1 MGRSLLKVKSQKNLK
16 RTESKKSHSWWWDSH
31 ISPKNSKW
39 LADNLEE
46 TDKRVLA
53 SEMDQSVKRML
64 KLIEEDGDSFAKKA
78 EMYYQ
83 KRPELISHVE
93 DFYRIYRSLAERY
106 DHVTGELRK
115 NILSDLQSQGSGI
128 SDLGSEPASTCPSPD
143 QRERRRKSGRRA
155 AGFDFF
161 LGSGG
166 SSSDLYNKG
175 DESSSLSD
183 SESGSDDS
191 SVNNYLGV
199 PGKQQMQQEE
209 NADRSLRGTGNGN
222 CEDLLGKIAGYEEEL
237 RAAKEKIQLSEEE
250 IVRLKTELQK
260 YGPLNFT
267 NNFQAELVELPPRDI
282 KMQESELEF
291 AKKQASEFEERAVGL
306 EVDCSDP
313 GLKIQSLVE
322 ELRITKERLQ
332 GSEKEI
338 ANLIDE
344 LASRGSSESISH
356 MQEQLELA
364 HKDIAMWKAKLDR
377 EKREVSKLQERVGRY
392 KTSLSDREHEIR
404 ELKEVISDADHN
416 FELEKSLLMTKISKL
431 LDNQSHL
438 EEKLKEW
445 ELRCQSLEEEIKQV
459 DAEKTETKALLE
471 EQEKLWKTKIEQLKA
486 DTAESGDRINDLNK
500 SLDALKLKH
509 DTLMSERDELSAR
522 VHALISELSSRDDQ
536 KIQMDKYL
544 HQLRIE
550 QAELVAGAEEARR
563 LVEELRSKAK
573 QLEEEV
579 ERQKGLVSEA
589 AEEKRE
595 AIRQLCFS
603 LDHYRNGYNRLRQ
616 AFTVHKRPAVL
627 TS

>member
-1 MGRSLLKVKSQKNLK
+1 MHPNREAFIPSACEANPPWVKSQKNLK

-39 LADNLEE
+39 LADNLEGY
-46 TDKRVLA
+46 LA

-93 DFYRIYRSLAERY
+93 DFYRIY
-106 DHVTGELRK
+106 
-115 NILSDLQSQGSGI
+115 
-128 SDLGSEPASTCPSPD
+128 
-143 QRERRRKSGRRA
+143 RERRRKSGRRA

-291 AKKQASEFEERAVGL
+291 AKKQASEFEEGAVGL

-332 GSEKEI
+332 GSEK
-338 ANLIDE
+338 
-344 LASRGSSESISH
+344 
-356 MQEQLELA
+356 
-364 HKDIAMWKAKLDR
+364 
-377 EKREVSKLQERVGRY
+377 KLQ
-392 KTSLSDREHEIR
+392 L
-404 ELKEVISDADHN
+404 
-416 FELEKSLLMTKISKL
+416 
-431 LDNQSHL
+431 
-438 EEKLKEW
+438 
-445 ELRCQSLEEEIKQV
+445 
-459 DAEKTETKALLE
+459 
-471 EQEKLWKTKIEQLKA
+471 
-486 DTAESGDRINDLNK
+486 
-500 SLDALKLKH
+500 
-509 DTLMSERDELSAR
+509 
-522 VHALISELSSRDDQ
+522 
-536 KIQMDKYL
+536 
-544 HQLRIE
+544 
-550 QAELVAGAEEARR
+550 
-563 LVEELRSKAK
+563 
-573 QLEEEV
+573 
-579 ERQKGLVSEA
+579 
-589 AEEKRE
+589 
-595 AIRQLCFS
+595 
-603 LDHYRNGYNRLRQ
+603 
-616 AFTVHKRPAVL
+616 
-627 TS
+627 

>member
-1 MGRSLLKVKSQKNLK
+1 MASSLVKSQKNLK

-39 LADNLEE
+39 LADNLE
-46 TDKRVLA
+46 
-53 SEMDQSVKRML
+53 EMDQSVKRML

-93 DFYRIYRSLAERY
+93 DFYRIHRSLAERY

-115 NILSDLQSQGSGI
+115 NIPSDLQSQGSGI
-128 SDLGSEPASTCPSPD
+128 SDLGSELASTCPSPD
-143 QRERRRKSGRRA
+143 QRERRHKSGRRA

-260 YGPLNFT
+260 YRPLDFT

-522 VHALISELSSRDDQ
+522 VHALISELSFRDDQ

>member
-1 MGRSLLKVKSQKNLK
+1 MASSLVKSQKNLK

-39 LADNLEE
+39 LADNLE
-46 TDKRVLA
+46 
-53 SEMDQSVKRML
+53 EMDQSVKRML

-291 AKKQASEFEERAVGL
+291 AKKQASEFEEGAVGL

-356 MQEQLELA
+356 MQEQLELT
-364 HKDIAMWKAKLDR
+364 HKDMAMWKAKLDR

-416 FELEKSLLMTKISKL
+416 FELEKSLLMAKISKL
-431 LDNQSHL
+431 LDDQSHL

-471 EQEKLWKTKIEQLKA
+471 EQEKLWKTEIEQLKA

-500 SLDALKLKH
+500 SLDALNLKH

-550 QAELVAGAEEARR
+550 QAELVAGAGDARR

>member
-1 MGRSLLKVKSQKNLK
+1 MASSLVKSQKNLK

-39 LADNLEE
+39 LADNLE
-46 TDKRVLA
+46 
-53 SEMDQSVKRML
+53 EMDQSVKRML

-291 AKKQASEFEERAVGL
+291 AKKQASEFEEGAVGL

-356 MQEQLELA
+356 MQEQLELT

-416 FELEKSLLMTKISKL
+416 FELEKSLLMAKISKL
-431 LDNQSHL
+431 LDDQSHL

-459 DAEKTETKALLE
+459 DAEKRETKARLE
-471 EQEKLWKTKIEQLKA
+471 EQEKLWKTEIEQLKA

-550 QAELVAGAEEARR
+550 QAELVAGAGDARR

>member
-1 MGRSLLKVKSQKNLK
+1 
-16 RTESKKSHSWWWDSH
+16 
-31 ISPKNSKW
+31 
-39 LADNLEE
+39 
-46 TDKRVLA
+46 
-53 SEMDQSVKRML
+53 MDQSVKRML

-291 AKKQASEFEERAVGL
+291 AKKQASEFEEGAVGL

-550 QAELVAGAEEARR
+550 QAELVAGAGDARR

>member
-1 MGRSLLKVKSQKNLK
+1 
-16 RTESKKSHSWWWDSH
+16 
-31 ISPKNSKW
+31 
-39 LADNLEE
+39 
-46 TDKRVLA
+46 
-53 SEMDQSVKRML
+53 MDQSVKRML

-291 AKKQASEFEERAVGL
+291 AKKQASEFEEGAVGL

-471 EQEKLWKTKIEQLKA
+471 EQEKLWKTEIEQLKA

-550 QAELVAGAEEARR
+550 QAELVAGAGDARR

>member
-1 MGRSLLKVKSQKNLK
+1 MASSLVKSQKNLK

-39 LADNLEE
+39 LADNLE
-46 TDKRVLA
+46 
-53 SEMDQSVKRML
+53 EMDQSVKRML

-356 MQEQLELA
+356 MQEQLELT
-364 HKDIAMWKAKLDR
+364 HKDMAMWKAKLDR

-416 FELEKSLLMTKISKL
+416 FELEKSLLMAKISKL
-431 LDNQSHL
+431 LDDQSHL

-471 EQEKLWKTKIEQLKA
+471 EQEKLWKTEIEQLKA

-500 SLDALKLKH
+500 SLDALNLKH

-550 QAELVAGAEEARR
+550 QAELVAGAGDARR

>member
-1 MGRSLLKVKSQKNLK
+1 M
-16 RTESKKSHSWWWDSH
+16 
-31 ISPKNSKW
+31 
-39 LADNLEE
+39 
-46 TDKRVLA
+46 A

-93 DFYRIYRSLAERY
+93 DFYRVYRSLAERY

-115 NILSDLQSQGSGI
+115 NIPTDLQSQGSGI
-128 SDLGSEPASTCPSPD
+128 SENGSEPTSTCPPD
-143 QRERRRKSGRRA
+143 QRERRHKSGCRA

-175 DESSSLSD
+175 DESSTSD

-191 SVNNYLGV
+191 SVNNYLGT
-199 PGKQQMQQEE
+199 PGKQLMQQEE
-209 NADRSLRGTGNGN
+209 DADRPSRGTGNGN
-222 CEDLLGKIAGYEEEL
+222 DEDLIRKIAGYDKEL
-237 RAAKEKIQLSEEE
+237 KAAREKIQLSEEE
-250 IVRLKTELQK
+250 IIRLQTELRK
-260 YGPLNFT
+260 YGSLDLT

-291 AKKQASEFEERAVGL
+291 AEKQPSEFEESVFELIDNG
-306 EVDCSDP
+306 SDP
-313 GLKIQSLVE
+313 GLKIQSLAE

-332 GSEKEI
+332 LSEKEI
-338 ANLIDE
+338 ATLRDE

-356 MQEQLELA
+356 MQEQLELS
-364 HKDIAMWKAKLDR
+364 HKDITMWKAKLDR

-392 KTSLSDREHEIR
+392 KTSLSDREQEIR
-404 ELKEVISDADHN
+404 ELKEIISDAHHN
-416 FELEKSLLMTKISKL
+416 FELEKLVLLTKISKL
-431 LDNQSHL
+431 VDGQSHL
-438 EEKLKEW
+438 EEKLKES
-445 ELRCQSLEEEIKQV
+445 ELCCQSLEVKIKQV
-459 DAEKTETKALLE
+459 DAQKTETVALLE
-471 EQEKLWKTKIEQLKA
+471 GQEKMLKTEIEHVKA
-486 DTAESGDRINDLNK
+486 DISKRDNFIEDLNK

-509 DTLMSERDELSAR
+509 DTLMSERAELSER
-522 VHALISELSSRDDQ
+522 VHILISELSSRDDR
-536 KIQMDKYL
+536 KIQLDKHL
-544 HQLRIE
+544 HQLQIE
-550 QAELVAGAEEARR
+550 QAELVAGAEEARG
-563 LVEELRSKAK
+563 LVEELRSKVK
-573 QLEEEV
+573 QLEQEV

-603 LDHYRNGYNRLRQ
+603 LDHYRNDYDQLRQ
-616 AFTVHKRPAVL
+616 AFTGHKRPAVL

>member
-1 MGRSLLKVKSQKNLK
+1 MILLLLLSLFFNRFYHHFSGFLVLHVPSIGFFFFLECFSWKSIIFPRFAIAVCKLNLESKAILVSHFLQRISAPCRYKLRSLDLHFSICYQQKYQSADTLQNKALRVYWIQPSKSTLKLHQLSSMASSLVKSQKNLK

-39 LADNLEE
+39 LADNLE
-46 TDKRVLA
+46 
-53 SEMDQSVKRML
+53 EMDQSVKRML

-191 SVNNYLGV
+191 SVNNYLG
-199 PGKQQMQQEE
+199 
-209 NADRSLRGTGNGN
+209 
-222 CEDLLGKIAGYEEEL
+222 L

-282 KMQESELEF
+282 KMQESEL
-291 AKKQASEFEERAVGL
+291 
-306 EVDCSDP
+306 D
-313 GLKIQSLVE
+313 LVE

-338 ANLIDE
+338 ATLIDE

-356 MQEQLELA
+356 MQEQLELT

-416 FELEKSLLMTKISKL
+416 FELEKSLLMAKISKL
-431 LDNQSHL
+431 LDDQSHL

-445 ELRCQSLEEEIKQV
+445 ELRCQSLEEEIKQ
-459 DAEKTETKALLE
+459 
-471 EQEKLWKTKIEQLKA
+471 A

-500 SLDALKLKH
+500 SLDALNLKH

-522 VHALISELSSRDDQ
+522 
-536 KIQMDKYL
+536 
-544 HQLRIE
+544 
-550 QAELVAGAEEARR
+550 
-563 LVEELRSKAK
+563 
-573 QLEEEV
+573 V

-603 LDHYRNGYNRLRQ
+603 LEHYRNDYNRLRQ

>member
-1 MGRSLLKVKSQKNLK
+1 MILLLLLSLFFNRFYHHFSGFLVLHVPSIGFFFFLECFSWKSIIFPRFAIAVCKLNLESKAILVSWSSRLDSCLNFKVQAEINPQRNAKSARFLCAWGHAPCWCHFLQRISAPCRYKLRSLDLHFSICYQQKYQSADTLQNKALRVYWIQPSKSTLKLHQLSSMASSLVKSQKNLK

-39 LADNLEE
+39 LADNLE
-46 TDKRVLA
+46 
-53 SEMDQSVKRML
+53 EMDQSVKRML

-191 SVNNYLGV
+191 SVNNYLG
-199 PGKQQMQQEE
+199 
-209 NADRSLRGTGNGN
+209 
-222 CEDLLGKIAGYEEEL
+222 L

-282 KMQESELEF
+282 KMQESEL
-291 AKKQASEFEERAVGL
+291 
-306 EVDCSDP
+306 D
-313 GLKIQSLVE
+313 LVE

-332 GSEKEI
+332 
-338 ANLIDE
+338 
-344 LASRGSSESISH
+344 
-356 MQEQLELA
+356 
-364 HKDIAMWKAKLDR
+364 DIAMWKAKLDR

-416 FELEKSLLMTKISKL
+416 FELEKSLLMAKISKL
-431 LDNQSHL
+431 LDDQSHL

-445 ELRCQSLEEEIKQV
+445 ELRCQSLEEEIKQ
-459 DAEKTETKALLE
+459 
-471 EQEKLWKTKIEQLKA
+471 A

-500 SLDALKLKH
+500 SLDALNLKH

-522 VHALISELSSRDDQ
+522 
-536 KIQMDKYL
+536 
-544 HQLRIE
+544 
-550 QAELVAGAEEARR
+550 
-563 LVEELRSKAK
+563 
-573 QLEEEV
+573 V

-603 LDHYRNGYNRLRQ
+603 LEHYRNDYNRLRQ